1 MFEVMVDQPRSRRLP
16 VSAEIG
22 ASLATTARALAHR
35 SDLVW
40 GEHCTEC
47 AWPTCYAHCSLY
59 TPRADLQCRRF
70 DEGIVPVVIEPDG
83 HARQPAMRVGFRQWA
98 KLEAHEEPR
107 LAPVQRLQPV
117 AALDRAARR
126 ALRSDLAP
134 HGARKRAG
142 QLYTSSARR
151 RLRPPGVVP
160 DAGDV
165 FLVEAINEG
174 TSPVP
179 FTLTIMDEDEQ
190 HRFFQHG
197 FTLAPG
203 YNRHAVGVADIG
215 RHVGLDARLFV
226 RIEPTELVPGNS
238 LVFTCAD
245 FVRLVDGS
253 QLLAGDPPAST
264 SASKVKCVVWDLD
277 DTVWRGTLVEDGREG
292 LEVRPEVRSIIEGL
306 DERGILQSVA
316 SKNDPAEA
324 LEVLEQ
330 VGLLEYVLSPQVGW
344 GTKSAAVRAIA
355 EDLGI
360 GIDSLLFIDD
370 QPFERAEVAAAH
382 PSIRVADAAE
392 IGDLLSRDELDVP
405 VTPESRRRR
414 LMYRDESRRRA
425 VLAEAP
431 ADFDAFL
438 RACDVRLRLTQPRPD
453 DVERIYE
460 LAQRTN
466 QLNYSGDRLDR
477 REVDEIV
484 AGGGPS
490 TGIVLHVTDRFGDYG
505 TVGFVT
511 IERQS
516 FTITNFFMSCRVQR
530 KKVENAF
537 FATLLET
544 ARRLGADEVL
554 VRHRAT
560 ARNAPAVE
568 VLQGLGAVPVDW
580 AGGGEDP
587 TGEVMY
593 SLPSS
598 AAIGDA
604 DIVTV
609 ADDALHRWT

>member
-1 MFEVMVDQPRSRRLP
+1 MFEVMVDQPRSRRLS

-22 ASLATTARALAHR
+22 ASLATTAGALAHR

-70 DEGIVPVVIEPDG
+70 DEGIVPVVVERDG
-83 HARQPAMRVGFRQWA
+83 RARQPAMRVGFRQWA

-107 LAPVQRLQPV
+107 LAPVQQLGPV
-117 AALDRAARR
+117 AVLDRVARR
-126 ALRSDLAP
+126 ALRSGLVP
-134 HGARKRAG
+134 HGARTRAG
-142 QLYTSSARR
+142 QRYTDGGRKH
-151 RLRPPGVVP
+151 LRPSGVVP
-160 DAGDV
+160 GAGDV
-165 FLVEAINEG
+165 FLIEAINEG
-174 TSPVP
+174 SSSVP
-179 FTLTIMDEDEQ
+179 FTLTIMDEAEQ

-197 FTLAPG
+197 FTLTPG
-203 YNRHAVGVADIG
+203 YNRLAVAVADIG

-253 QLLAGDPPAST
+253 QLLVDAPPSAA

-277 DTVWRGTLVEDGREG
+277 DTVWRGTLVEDGPEG
-292 LEVRPEVRSIIEGL
+292 LEVRPEVRSIMEAL
-306 DERGILQSVA
+306 DQRGILQSVA

-330 VGLLEYVLSPQVGW
+330 VGLLEYVLAPQVGW

-392 IGDLLSRDELDVP
+392 IGDLLDRDELDVP

-438 RACDVRLRLTQPRPD
+438 RACDVRLRLTSPQAD
-453 DVERIYE
+453 DAERIYE

-466 QLNYSGDRLDR
+466 QLNYSGERLER
-477 REVDEIV
+477 SEVDEIV
-484 AGGGPS
+484 AGAGPS
-490 TGIVLHVTDRFGDYG
+490 AGIVLHVTDRFGDYG

-511 IERQS
+511 MDRES

-537 FATLLET
+537 FATLLDT
-544 ARRLGADEVL
+544 ARGLGVDEVL
-554 VRHRAT
+554 IRHRAT

-568 VLQGLGAVPVDW
+568 VLQSLGAAPVDW
-580 AGGGEDP
+580 ETGGEGP
-587 TGEVMY
+587 AGEVMY
-593 SLPSS
+593 SLRSS
-598 AAIGDA
+598 APIGDA

-609 ADDALHRWT
+609 TDDALHRWT